1 MRLLTMLV
9 IPLSLCSARLQ
20 VFIFII
26 TALFTA
32 KHAPLVLFTLYVMSF
47 LTMFLTA
54 ILFQGQYKN
63 TEPFILELPPYR
75 FPTLRQIVL
84 RGWHEV
90 RHFLVRASKFIVIGV
105 VLVWALT
112 NFPSNVP
119 PASAATYAGQI
130 GALFAP
136 ILDPLGINNQLAIAL
151 IFGFVAKEIVVG
163 ALAVIY
169 GMQGDALMVHMA
181 TQIDWVQ
188 AMSFMLFTLIYTP
201 CLSTIATLKSEAKS
215 SAFMWLSIVWSL
227 GLAWV
232 VSFVFYQGARWLG
245 Y

>member
-1 MRLLTMLV
+1 
-9 IPLSLCSARLQ
+9 
-20 VFIFII
+20 
-26 TALFTA
+26 
-32 KHAPLVLFTLYVMSF
+32 
-47 LTMFLTA
+47 MFLTA
-54 ILFQGQYKN
+54 VLFQNQYKN
-63 TEPFILELPPYR
+63 AEPFLLELPPYR

-90 RHFLVRASKFIVIGV
+90 KHFLTRASKFIVIGV

-112 NFPSNVP
+112 HFPANVP
-119 PASAATYAGQI
+119 PASIDTLAGQI
-130 GALFAP
+130 GLFFAP
-136 ILDPLGINNQLAIAL
+136 VLDPLGINSQLAIAL

-169 GMQGDALMVHMA
+169 GLQGDALMTHMA

-188 AMSFMLFTLIYTP
+188 AMSFMIFTLIYTP
-201 CLSTIATLKSEAKS
+201 CLSTIATIKSESKS
-215 SAFMWLSIVWSL
+215 SVFMWLSIAWSL

-232 VSFVFYQGARWLG
+232 VSFVFFQSARWLG